1 MYCGEC
7 TVLLSELYFNKMTNR
22 KRKKRKGV
30 KEKPP
35 EIMNNKS
42 DGMIMKHMGVKEK
55 PPELDIIRN
64 STDVIEL
71 QVERKPPDFVVCDP
85 YCGKCQKVK
94 PYIDNLRKHDDRF
107 VDTVL
112 EERKSLGKLEVLL
125 ITEKIN
131 EAIDFWKKSIITN

>member
-7 TVLLSELYFNKMTNR
+7 TVLLSEWNFNKMTKG
-22 KRKKRKGV
+22 KRKKRGV
-30 KEKPP
+30 KDKPP

-55 PPELDIIRN
+55 PPEIDIIRN

-71 QVERKPPDFVVCDP
+71 KDVKRKPPDFVVCEP

-94 PYIDNLRKHDDRF
+94 PHIDTLRKYADRF

-112 EERKSLGKLEVLL
+112 AERKSLG
-125 ITEKIN
+125 
-131 EAIDFWKKSIITN
+131 